1 MTPHPNPP
9 YGQPDHKIYV
19 LGRVTYWTYL
29 EHLESQDSLEH
40 LESMEHLENLEH
52 LEQLVQTLLENIIQI
67 GM

>member
-1 MTPHPNPP
+1 MVSLIIKYTFLTG
-9 YGQPDHKIYV
+9 Y
-19 LGRVTYWTYL
+19 LRTYL

-40 LESMEHLENLEH
+40 LESTEHLEH